1 MYPTGK
7 VVRKLETTL
16 HYRGKS
22 PSFEAGQCALD
33 AVTWYS
39 QLDLRL
45 AFFRNL
51 GF

>member
-1 MYPTGK
+1 MFEFSFLNSELDVPD
-7 VVRKLETTL
+7 
-16 HYRGKS
+16 GKS
-22 PSFEAGQCALD
+22 CPSFEVGRCAVD
-33 AVTWYS
+33 AVAWYS